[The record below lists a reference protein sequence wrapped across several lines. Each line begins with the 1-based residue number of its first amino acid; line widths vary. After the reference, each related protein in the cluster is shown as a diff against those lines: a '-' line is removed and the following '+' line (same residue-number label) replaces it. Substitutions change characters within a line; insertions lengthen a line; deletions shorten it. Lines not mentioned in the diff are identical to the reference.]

1 MTNTKVT
8 VDYNYRHDAFKT
20 LECGDYFTAKNE
32 YGTYLYLYINDD
44 CIMNVE
50 EGIQVYRDYFSTYEE
65 IRIIKKLK
73 IIIEE

>member
-8 VDYNYRHDAFKT
+8 VDYKYRYDNFKT

-32 YGTYLYLYINDD
+32 YGTHLYLYINDD
-44 CIMNVE
+44 CIMNIE
-50 EGIQVYRDYFSTYEE
+50 EGIQLYRDYFSTYEE

-73 IIIEE
+73 ISIEE